1 VTMGRF
7 LEAHED
13 ATIEIAP
20 SKWLSWTMDPFFPWF
35 DDNGIDVNEFE
46 GAWKK
51 NLAPDDQ

>member
-1 VTMGRF
+1 MGRF